1 MTPAGFVVTMKDKKR
16 TPSIKS
22 LARERIAVL
31 FSEAEKVY
39 GEHPGY
45 SDRYV
50 ALARKIS
57 MRERVRIDPGY
68 RRRFCHHC
76 YRYLVPGVNVR
87 VRVHRGWVAA
97 TCLECRKT
105 TRYRVGGSHD
115 HKD

>member
-1 MTPAGFVVTMKDKKR
+1 MKDKHR
-16 TPSIKS
+16 SPSVKP

-31 FSEAEKVY
+31 FTEAENVY
-39 GEHPGY
+39 HEHPEY

-50 ALARKIS
+50 ALARKIA
-57 MRERVRIDPGY
+57 MRQRVRIDLEY

-76 YRYLVPGVNVR
+76 YRYLVHGVNMR
-87 VRVHRGWVAA
+87 VRIHHGWVAV

-105 TRYRVGGSHD
+105 TRYRVERSYD